1 LDVSKFRVGDWV
13 LVIAGA
19 VMLVLGLALNWATIH
34 ANGRNYGGARNAV
47 DYPFTGGLAWLLTV
61 GAGVITFLLAAQLMR
76 PGKAPWTRLV
86 LGATALATLLMLL
99 RLLLGGGADQRIGNQ
114 DVSLGRG
121 AGIYV
126 ALLAAAAALVG
137 AVMNLRAEGDSVQA
151 IASSFSGAS
160 RRRDG
165 QLPPPPP
172 RQASQG
178 DVPPPPA

>member
-1 LDVSKFRVGDWV
+1 MDISKFRIGDWV

-61 GAGVITFLLAAQLMR
+61 GAGIVTFLLAAGLMR
-76 PGKAPWTRLV
+76 RGKTPWTRLIV
-86 LGATALATLLMLL
+86 GATALATLLMLL

-126 ALLAAAAALVG
+126 SLIAAAAALVG
-137 AVMNLRAEGDSVQA
+137 ALMNLRAEGDSLRSIVSTV
-151 IASSFSGAS
+151 SSGSK
-160 RRRDG
+160 RPDG
-165 QLPPPPP
+165 GSLPPPPP
-172 RQASQG
+172 
-178 DVPPPPA
+178 PPG